1 MGNKIIIGVLAL
13 VALVGLFLPIGNESK
28 TIVERVSNNL
38 GAVNSPDL
46 NIGGVR
52 LTSAQTGALNQATS
66 SVLCALQSPAATSSL
81 VSASI
86 VVTTATSGASSL
98 SLTKGTTAGMVGSV
112 ILATTSIA
120 SGAQGALTQG
130 SSTPFAP
137 NTYLIGAQGGAG
149 ILNQSGSCNAVWMV
163 L

>member
-1 MGNKIIIGVLAL
+1 MGNKLILGVLAL
-13 VALVGLFLPIGNESK
+13 IAVVGLFLPIGNESK
-28 TIVERVSNNL
+28 TIVERVSNL
-38 GAVNSPDL
+38 GAVSSPDL

-52 LTSAQTGALNQATS
+52 LTSGQTTAFNQGTS
-66 SVLCALQSPAATSSL
+66 SVLCAIQSPAATSTLISG
-81 VSASI
+81 SI
-86 VVTTATSGASSL
+86 IVTTATSGASSL
-98 SLTKGTTAGMVGSV
+98 SLSKGTTNGTVGSV
-112 ILATTSIA
+112 VLSTSTIA
-120 SGAQGALTQG
+120 SGAQGFLVNG